1 MRYDDLIVVLN
12 DKDRLIKWV
21 MGESLLAKSRL
32 CSVCG
37 GAMNRVNCDDRSDGF
52 TWQCR
57 RRINSK
63 RRKVEMSIRAGSWF
77 AHSKMTMEEFLKYTY
92 WWCHDLN
99 QAQIRHGL
107 GLATHTGYDWDSFCR
122 EVCEITLMEE
132 SESIGGE
139 GKVVQIDESK
149 GLSTWRWG
157 TPDK

>member
-1 MRYDDLIVVLN
+1 
-12 DKDRLIKWV
+12 
-21 MGESLLAKSRL
+21 
-32 CSVCG
+32 
-37 GAMNRVNCDDRSDGF
+37 MNRVNCDDRSDGF

-63 RRKVEMSIRAGSWF
+63 RHKVEMSIRAGSWF

-107 GLATHTGYDWDSFCR
+107 GLVTHTGFDWDSFCR

>member
-1 MRYDDLIVVLN
+1 
-12 DKDRLIKWV
+12 
-21 MGESLLAKSRL
+21 
-32 CSVCG
+32 
-37 GAMNRVNCDDRSDGF
+37 
-52 TWQCR
+52 
-57 RRINSK
+57 
-63 RRKVEMSIRAGSWF
+63 
-77 AHSKMTMEEFLKYTY
+77 MTMEEFLKYTY

-99 QAQIRHGL
+99 EAQIRHGL
-107 GLATHTGYDWDSFCR
+107 GLETHTGFDWDSFCR